1 MLRYRI
7 NSDSSAPAYRQ
18 LSDQINAEIRSG
30 VLPRGTQLPTVRE
43 MADQMRLSCGTV
55 KRAYDRLQE
64 MGDIEMTRRKGTY
77 VKYVRETED
86 SRKIRAMKSIDVM
99 LKQLSEL
106 NFSLREIQI
115 FLNLKLREWGLKN
128 SGVRI
133 ALVTDCAEIEPAVAR
148 QLSAL
153 GNVAVTLYPPRQV
166 QEYPYSIDEQADVIL
181 VPPENL
187 RAAESLPIE
196 RGKIVPVA
204 MAADSGFLFE
214 ALPHLDGGVGVL
226 SEGEAFFSLV
236 SSRFPPDYAKR
247 LVRVPPKEADSA
259 VSRLS
264 AIIYPADAPLPE
276 SDEIDRFRA
285 ENKLIPFRYA
295 LDEGSVISMARHI
308 SRIRDERQVRPG
320 ILEYD

>member
-1 MLRYRI
+1 MRKIDSLGLKLCSFQAQLFEESLSKCECSSRI
-7 NSDSSAPAYRQ
+7 FARRFLNSDLA
-18 LSDQINAEIRSG
+18 
-30 VLPRGTQLPTVRE
+30 
-43 MADQMRLSCGTV
+43 
-55 KRAYDRLQE
+55 KRMDN
-64 MGDIEMTRRKGTY
+64 D
-77 VKYVRETED
+77 
-86 SRKIRAMKSIDVM
+86 
-99 LKQLSEL
+99 
-106 NFSLREIQI
+106 
-115 FLNLKLREWGLKN
+115 
-128 SGVRI
+128 
-133 ALVTDCAEIEPAVAR
+133 
-148 QLSAL
+148 
-153 GNVAVTLYPPRQV
+153 
-166 QEYPYSIDEQADVIL
+166 
-181 VPPENL
+181 
-187 RAAESLPIE
+187 
-196 RGKIVPVA
+196 
-204 MAADSGFLFE
+204 GFLFE